1 MTIAG
6 TDVEIPSARSLVW
19 PVVCA
24 LRELGGSG
32 RIDEI
37 DDKVAQ
43 LEGFTDEQ
51 QQFDGRNG
59 LELPYR
65 LRWARTMAKKRG
77 LVETV
82 SRGVWALT
90 KDGKEVDEAEVKRR
104 RVMHARDP
112 KKSAVPEDASVS
124 SDTADEVEVVL
135 DGDDAEQAWQATALA
150 ALQAMTPDAFERLC
164 QRLLR
169 QAGFINV
176 AVTGRTGDGGI
187 DRVGTYRMSLVSFP
201 VFFRSKRYVGSAGS
215 SQVRDFRGAMIGRG
229 EKGLLITTG
238 TFTSAA
244 RAEATRD
251 GAPPLDLI
259 DGEELVEL
267 LREHKLG
274 ITTELVEQVTVHT
287 SFFDSI

>member
-1 MTIAG
+1 M
-6 TDVEIPSARSLVW
+6 EIPSARSLVW
-19 PVVCA
+19 PVVRA

-77 LVETV
+77 LVEIV

-90 KDGKEVDEAEVKRR
+90 KDGKEVDQEEVKRR
-104 RVMHARDP
+104 RVMHASDRRR
-112 KKSAVPEDASVS
+112 SAMPEGTSVS
-124 SDTADEVEVVL
+124 SEASDEAEVVDVL
-135 DGDDAEQAWQATALA
+135 DGDDDAGQAWQATALV

-187 DRVGTYRMSLVSFP
+187 DGVGTYRMSLVSFP
-201 VFFRSKRYVGSAGS
+201 VFFQCKRYVGSVGS

-274 ITTELVEQVTVHT
+274 ISTELVEQVTVHPE
-287 SFFDSI
+287 FFDSI